1 MERGASGGVAGDEQE
16 RTGTM
21 SAHVEVLKTW
31 ASFTAYAENLDV
43 GSTFQS
49 AYYYRGESRADWR
62 GLRPSLLRRLLR
74 WGEIAPEAA
83 IHVERVALAEFQA
96 RALRDLPTCR
106 KEIYEALC
114 RVASTD
120 EGVLPFIDCYL
131 DRTEGRSGRK
141 VQQPAA
147 HWSTFILTTRD
158 AQQAEMNSTRTPTP
172 AAVAPVVAGD
182 DALILRLE
190 RASSWPRRSLSDH
203 PIPSPPRWRRC
214 AISASV
220 RCSAR

>member
-1 MERGASGGVAGDEQE
+1 MQTGEGSVRRYFGGCFDGA
-16 RTGTM
+16 R
-21 SAHVEVLKTW
+21 
-31 ASFTAYAENLDV
+31 
-43 GSTFQS
+43 
-49 AYYYRGESRADWR
+49 SR
-62 GLRPSLLRRLLR
+62 PRRQFK
-74 WGEIAPEAA
+74 
-83 IHVERVALAEFQA
+83 RVALAEFQA
-96 RALRDLPTCR
+96 RALRYLPTCR
-106 KEIYEALC
+106 KEIHEALC
-114 RVASTD
+114 RIASTD
-120 EGVLPFIDCYL
+120 EGVLPFIDRYL

-158 AQQAEMNSTRTPTP
+158 AQQAEMNSTQTPTP

-190 RASSWPRRSLSDH
+190 RTSSWPRRSLSDH

>member
-1 MERGASGGVAGDEQE
+1 
-16 RTGTM
+16 
-21 SAHVEVLKTW
+21 
-31 ASFTAYAENLDV
+31 V

-114 RVASTD
+114 RIASTD
-120 EGVLPFIDCYL
+120 EGVLPFIDRYL

-147 HWSTFILTTRD
+147 HWSTFIPTTRD
-158 AQQAEMNSTRTPTP
+158 VQQAEMNSTRTPTP

-182 DALILRLE
+182 DALILRFE
-190 RASSWPRRSLSDH
+190 RAHGPGSSVNSR
-203 PIPSPPRWRRC
+203 PPVLTCRWH
-214 AISASV
+214 SAS
-220 RCSAR
+220 RHPHSHGTGPWATF